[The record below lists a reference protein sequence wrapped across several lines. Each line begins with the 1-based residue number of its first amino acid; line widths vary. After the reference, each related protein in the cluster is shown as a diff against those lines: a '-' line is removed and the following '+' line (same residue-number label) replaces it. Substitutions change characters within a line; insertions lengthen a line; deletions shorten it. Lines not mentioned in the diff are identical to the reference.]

1 MTPQP
6 QLPSPEILQK
16 TVDNWQGVCN
26 RIDAAIALLDRA
38 HEMIETHIL
47 SNPIAAY
54 RLRGHRSSTSRRL
67 LDD

>member
-1 MTPQP
+1 MNSQP

-16 TVDNWQGVCN
+16 TVDNWQVICV
-26 RIDAAIALLDRA
+26 RLDSAIALLDRA

-54 RLRGHRSSTSRRL
+54 RLRGHRASASRRL